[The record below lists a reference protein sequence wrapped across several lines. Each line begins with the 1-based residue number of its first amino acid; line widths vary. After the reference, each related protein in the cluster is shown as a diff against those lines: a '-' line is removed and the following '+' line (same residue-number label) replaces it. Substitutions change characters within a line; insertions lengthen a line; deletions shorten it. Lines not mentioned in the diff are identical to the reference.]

1 MSEAATVTKKLL
13 LYFPKCETEKPIV
26 YHLVKDYD
34 LVVNIFRA
42 KVTPEEDGYLVLD
55 VTGSATDIERAIV
68 WVSSFDVRVDEA
80 NKGVSRSEDS
90 CTSCGNCLTHC
101 PTDALAVHDRGT
113 MTVVFD
119 SGLCIECLSCIPVCP
134 FAALRATF

>member
-1 MSEAATVTKKLL
+1 MAKKRLDL
-13 LYFPKCETEKPIV
+13 TFPPRQSLKPVV

-34 LVVNIFRA
+34 LLVNIYRA

-55 VTGSATDIERAIV
+55 VTGSAANIERAV
-68 WVSSFDVRVDEA
+68 GWVTTFNVRVDDA
-80 NKGVSRSEDS
+80 NKGVLLDADL

-101 PTDALAVHDRGT
+101 PTDALSVRDRST
-113 MTVVFD
+113 MKVVFD

-134 FAALRATF
+134 FGALRATF

>member
-1 MSEAATVTKKLL
+1 MSPEATVTRKLL

-34 LVVNIFRA
+34 LLVNIYRA

-55 VTGSATDIERAIV
+55 VTGSTANIERAIA
-68 WVSSFDVRVDEA
+68 WVATFNVRVDDA
-80 NKGVSRSEDS
+80 NKGVRLDPDL

-101 PTDALAVHDRGT
+101 PTDALCVRDSSTMAVT
-113 MTVVFD
+113 FD
-119 SGLCIECLSCIPVCP
+119 STLCIECLSCIPVCP
-134 FAALRATF
+134 FGALRATF

>member
-1 MSEAATVTKKLL
+1 MSEAAAVTKKLL

-34 LVVNIFRA
+34 LLVNIFRA

-55 VTGSATDIERAIV
+55 VTGSATDIERAIAYITT
-68 WVSSFDVRVDEA
+68 FDVRVDEA
-80 NKGVSRSEDS
+80 NKGVRLDEQS

-101 PTDALAVHDRGT
+101 PTDALAVGDRRT
-113 MTVVFD
+113 MQVVFD

-134 FAALRATF
+134 FRALRSTF

>member
-1 MSEAATVTKKLL
+1 MSEVPTVTKKLL
-13 LYFPKCETEKPIV
+13 LYFPRCETEKPIV

-34 LVVNIFRA
+34 LLVNIFRA

-55 VTGSATDIERAIV
+55 VTGSATNIERAIA

-80 NKGVSRSEDS
+80 NKGVSRSEEA

-101 PTDALAVHDRGT
+101 PTDALAVRDRST
-113 MTVVFD
+113 MAVAFA
-119 SGLCIECLSCIPVCP
+119 SELCIECLSCIPVCP
-134 FAALRATF
+134 FGALRAAF

>member
-34 LVVNIFRA
+34 LLVNIFRA

-55 VTGSATDIERAIV
+55 VTGKATDVERAIA
-68 WVSSFDVRVDEA
+68 WVSTFQVRVDEA
-80 NKGVSRSEDS
+80 NKGVRLDEQS

-101 PTDALAVHDRGT
+101 PTAALTIGDRRT
-113 MTVVFD
+113 MQLVFD

-134 FAALRATF
+134 FAALRSTF